1 MKILTINYSDTNG
14 GAAIAAY
21 RLHRAL
27 VAAGH
32 DAVMLVQV
40 KETDDPTVIGPKG
53 KLGKLKGLLRPEIDK
68 YIINRYKDRSQT
80 LFSPGWLPFS
90 NIPKIID
97 KINPDIVHLHWVANA
112 FFPIK
117 DFAKIKKPVVW
128 SLHDMWAFTGG
139 CHYDESCEKHKK
151 ECGNCPVLKTHK
163 KKDISRKYSK
173 RKNRAFA
180 KIKNLTVVGLSK
192 WMAEAAQASTIF
204 KNTLVVNIPN
214 AIDARKLRPINSQT
228 ARSLLQ
234 LPLDKKLI
242 VFGAMNAA
250 SDPRKGFKE
259 LSEAIE
265 KLDVWNAELV
275 VFGASKPANPPNFKY
290 PVHYLGKLKDEL
302 TMQLLYSTSDVVAV
316 PSIQENLSNIII
328 ESMAC
333 GAPVVGFD
341 IGGNSDMIDHKH
353 NGYLAQPFD
362 TQDLADGLQWA
373 LEHPIY
379 NKVSQNAREK
389 AVKTYDQSV
398 VVPQYVAL
406 YEEMLK
412 G

>member
-1 MKILTINYSDTNG
+1 MKILTINYSDING

-27 VAAGH
+27 LAAGH

-40 KETDDPTVIGPKG
+40 KETDDPTVIGPSG
-53 KLGKLKGLLRPEIDK
+53 KFGKLKGLLRPEIDK
-68 YIINRYKDRSQT
+68 YIINRYKNRSQT

-90 NIPKIID
+90 NIISTIEKID
-97 KINPDIVHLHWVANA
+97 PDIIHFHWIANA

-117 DFAKIKKPVVW
+117 DFAKINKPVVW

-139 CHYDESCEKHKK
+139 CHYDE
-151 ECGNCPVLKTHK
+151 ECGRYKDSCGSCPVLKTNK
-163 KKDISRKYSK
+163 KKDISRRLLKK
-173 RKNRAFA
+173 KKHAFA
-180 KIKNLTVVGLSK
+180 GIRNLTVVGLSQ
-192 WMAEAAQASTIF
+192 WMAESAKSSYLF
-204 KNTLVVNIPN
+204 KDRRVVNIPN
-214 AIDARKLRPINSQT
+214 AFDTHQLRPINFKT
-228 ARSLLQ
+228 ARSLLR

-250 SDPRKGFKE
+250 SDPRKGFME

-275 VFGASKPANPPNFKY
+275 IFGASKPANPPYFKY

-302 TMQLLYSTSDVVAV
+302 TMQLLYSASDVVAV
-316 PSIQENLSNIII
+316 PSIQENLSNVII
-328 ESMAC
+328 ESLAC

-362 TQDLADGLQWA
+362 TQDLANGLQWA